1 MGTRRQYLWFFL
13 TIYALIF
20 LSCRAEQGNYTAVNH
35 NGHYLYGVWHAHTA
49 KAAENLS
56 RQIATA
62 CAANPPQIE
71 QLSIITVDKS
81 INLLPKNGEAS
92 DWVRSRTPSTYT
104 GLNLYKDV
112 IGGNAGLYHAYGF
125 VEAANV
131 EYQTPK
137 LGSKPLILVEIF
149 DMGTPENAFGRYSF
163 DRYPQDNHEWVGS
176 KAIISGDTLSF
187 CKGKYFIQIEGYEFA
202 SAIKDGMKALAR
214 VIAKRIKDAPDP
226 KPLLL
231 KLLPRKNQVRYSGKY
246 FTSDSLLRETYR
258 FLPENVLKLGSNAS
272 TVSAQYH
279 HKSSKKPTNL
289 ALPDAMIGFISRYEN
304 ASDAKGAY
312 EVYQGYLNE
321 NATVVDT
328 TQSGGIIAKH

>member
-1 MGTRRQYLWFFL
+1 MGKRWQYLCFFH
-13 TIYALIF
+13 TIYAIIF

-35 NGHYLYGVWHAHTA
+35 NGRYLYGVWHAHTA

-56 RQIATA
+56 RQIAAA
-62 CAANPPQIE
+62 CAANPPQINH
-71 QLSIITVDKS
+71 LPIITTDNS
-81 INLLPKNGEAS
+81 INLLPKDGEAT
-92 DWVRSRTPSTYT
+92 DWVRSRTPGTYT
-104 GLNLYKDV
+104 GEHLYKDV
-112 IGGNAGLYHAYGF
+112 IGGNAGLYHSYGF

-131 EYQTPK
+131 EFQTPK
-137 LGSKPLILVEIF
+137 LGSVPLILVEIF
-149 DMGTPENAFGRYSF
+149 DMGTPENAFGRFSF

-176 KAIISGDTLSF
+176 KAILSGDTLSF

-231 KLLPRKNQVRYSGKY
+231 KLLPRENRVRHSEKY

-258 FLPENVLKLGSNAS
+258 FLPENVLKLGPNAS

-279 HKSSKKPTNL
+279 HKSSKKATDL
-289 ALPDAMIGFISRYEN
+289 ALPDAMIGFITRYNN

-312 EVYQGYLNE
+312 AVYQGYLQN
-321 NATVVDT
+321 NAAVVDT
-328 TQSGGIIAKH
+328 TQSIGIIAKH